1 MEGERAANMKTS
13 DASRGTWLGVGHPHA
28 NASGYAVD
36 DPGEPAQYRCDSC
49 GCAFCGDDLHVCA
62 CEETG
67 YKDLCEDCARCM
79 GLAPGT
85 DT

>member
-1 MEGERAANMKTS
+1 MIVALWI
-13 DASRGTWLGVGHPHA
+13 RGHFIGHGHPHA

-67 YKDLCEDCARCM
+67 DKDLCEDCARCM

-85 DT
+85 DDANT